1 MGALQLSPEI
11 EKADAEDQQ
20 CPAGMEAHG
29 TVAEVCVAAGLLG
42 VIHVLMD
49 IRTGKCACFCHGR
62 LLAWGC
68 WKQRAE
74 SHLLRPTRPKPGPM
88 SKHRPPP
95 TSSSKGHT
103 ARGQEGQ
110 TQVVTRN
117 RAQNV
122 IRFKAQCVAK
132 IKD

>member
-68 WKQRAE
+68 V
-74 SHLLRPTRPKPGPM
+74 PG
-88 SKHRPPP
+88 SQAVATHGAAGCRLEAVSCG
-95 TSSSKGHT
+95 TT
-103 ARGQEGQ
+103 L
-110 TQVVTRN
+110 VTLQGLSWRN
-117 RAQNV
+117 RAGSETETLHNHTRQHGAHTQ
-122 IRFKAQCVAK
+122 FCAK
-132 IKD
+132 H